1 MSSDSLGPVHMIKK
15 GHKYV
20 TLLRINVPVVM
31 ILSQKLGKFI

>member
-1 MSSDSLGPVHMIKK
+1 MLKK

-20 TLLRINVPVVM
+20 ILLQINASKVM